1 MSPEPV
7 PRPSISPLVE
17 AAASAGAAPW
27 WGVAVVAGSFLLLG
41 GFLTF
46 LFTRSNEDRK
56 ADRERRAMWEA
67 DVLER
72 GVELLVAGEKM
83 RDLGLMT
90 LPRGAT
96 EAANIVA
103 KRGMAT
109 VEAVNT
115 AARRFMLVMPNSLE
129 ATFKAYMSWTML
141 LVLPPFQRE
150 GQLHALDEQLKANR
164 ELVAALRALRN
175 LPPLNGGAV
184 DHSWIPEAANRS
196 LATLRDE
203 MTREEAERNIGDSG
217 AETSEDGK
225 GAS

>member
-7 PRPSISPLVE
+7 PGPSISPLVE
-17 AAASAGAAPW
+17 AASAGAAPW
-27 WGVAVVAGSFLLLG
+27 WGVPVVAGTFLLLG

-46 LFTRSNEDRK
+46 LFARSNEDRK
-56 ADRERRAMWEA
+56 ADRERRTMWDA

-72 GVELLVAGEKM
+72 GVELLMAGERM

-96 EAANIVA
+96 EAAIIVA

-109 VEAVNT
+109 VEVVNT
-115 AARRFMLVMPNSLE
+115 AARRFMLVMPGSLE

-141 LVLPPFQRE
+141 LVVPPFQRE
-150 GQLHALDEQLKANR
+150 GQLHALDEQLNASR
-164 ELVAALRALRN
+164 ELVTALRALRS
-175 LPPLNGGAV
+175 LPPLNGGTV
-184 DHSWIPEAANRS
+184 DHSWMPETVNRS

-203 MTREEAERNIGDSG
+203 MTREEGERDIRDGG
-217 AETSEDGK
+217 TETSQDGT